1 MPTEPTRSLMEAL
14 NRAFNDAKRD
24 AVVGLRSLR
33 KAPTF
38 SAATIL
44 TLAIGIAAVSAM
56 FSAVNGVLLRS
67 LPVEDDATLVLI
79 RKELPRDGTL
89 APFGYSDMA
98 AFEERGGVVAVA
110 GVQYDGAFPWI
121 VVDGDRAVTMMGTA
135 VSGTFFQVLGVRPA
149 LGRLLEKGDAREGAE
164 PVVVLS
170 YALWERAFGRDPG
183 VLGRRLRVN
192 GEPQTIVGVAPRDLE
207 YPSGV
212 ELWAPLPPIM
222 LPNGRELQA
231 FSLLARLRPGG
242 TAEEAGAAASAMLK
256 AREAQLPA
264 GSPRGFRAAAMPLRD
279 AVVGPARLPL
289 LAAAAAV
296 GLVFVVTLLNV
307 TALMLLR
314 GLARAPEIRLRSM
327 LGARPGRLARQLLA
341 EAAILGVGG
350 ALIGVVLAWWLV
362 RGLVLLA
369 PESLPRLSNVRV
381 DVATVGTAA
390 ALAALGT
397 LLLSL
402 GPGLH
407 QIRAAI
413 RPSGT
418 LRTTGAGDR
427 PTARLRDALVA
438 VQVALAFVVAVGAGL
453 LAKSFARMQQVDL
466 GFAVEALTL
475 ARVDIAGAAAPEQV
489 QPAMAALTERLGAV
503 PGLAGA
509 TPVLTA
515 PFSGRSGWDAFFT
528 AEGQG
533 PDEAAVNPGLN
544 LEAVH
549 PGYFATMQLPLLRGR
564 ALDERDR
571 RGGEAVVVVS
581 GELARRVWPGENAI
595 GKRLKFG
602 GADAT
607 TPWHTVVGVAA
618 DARYRDLLAPPPTV
632 YVSLAQTEH
641 YPRWLI
647 VRTRSPVVDV
657 RQAVERAL
665 DEVAPGSRVFSATP
679 LRELLAGPLAR
690 PRFVTALLV
699 AFATLALALAAIGLY
714 GTVASMVARRR
725 REIAV
730 RMALGS
736 SPGGIRRLVLTRG
749 LTIAGTGL
757 AAGVLLAAAVTRWL
771 GSMLFGVGPLDVPVL
786 LTMAGALAA
795 IAALA
800 CYVPSGRAAAVPP
813 ASALR
818 AE

>member
-1 MPTEPTRSLMEAL
+1 MDSLMEAL
-14 NRAFNDAKRD
+14 ARAFNDAKRD
-24 AVVGLRSLR
+24 AVVGVRSLR
-33 KAPTF
+33 KAPAF

-44 TLAIGIAAVSAM
+44 TLGIGIAAVSAM

-67 LPVEDDATLVLI
+67 LPVEDDARLVLI

-89 APFGYSDMA
+89 APFGYSDLGA
-98 AFEERGGVVAVA
+98 LEERGGVAAVA
-110 GVQYDGAFPWI
+110 GVQYDGAFPYV
-121 VVDGDRAVTMMGTA
+121 VVDGDHAVTMMGTL

-149 LGRLLEKGDAREGAE
+149 LGRLLERDDAREGAE

-170 YALWERAFGRDPG
+170 YGLWERAFGRDPS
-183 VLGRRLRVN
+183 VLGHQLRVN
-192 GEPQTIVGVAPRDLE
+192 GETQTIVGVAPKDLE

-212 ELWAPLPPIM
+212 ELWVPLPPIV
-222 LPNGRELQA
+222 LPNGQELQA
-231 FSLLARLRPGG
+231 FSVLARLRPGR
-242 TAEEAGAAASAMLK
+242 TVEEAAAAASAMLK

-264 GSPRGFRAAAMPLRD
+264 GAPRGFRAAAIPLRD
-279 AVVGPARLPL
+279 AVVGSARLPL

-314 GLARAPEIRLRSM
+314 GLERAPEIRLRSM
-327 LGARPGRLARQLLA
+327 LGARPARLARQLLA

-350 ALIGVVLAWWLV
+350 ALIGALLSWWVV

-369 PESLPRLSNVRV
+369 PESLPRLANVRV
-381 DVATVGTAA
+381 DLVTVTVAS
-390 ALAALGT
+390 ALAVLGT
-397 LLLSL
+397 VLLSL

-407 QIRAAI
+407 QISAAV

-418 LRTTGAGDR
+418 LRPAGVGDR
-427 PTARLRDALVA
+427 PTARLREALVA
-438 VQVALAFVVAVGAGL
+438 GQVALAFVVAVGAGL
-453 LAKSFARMQQVDL
+453 LAKSFARMQRVDL
-466 GFAVEALTL
+466 GFTAEALTL
-475 ARVDIAGAAAPEQV
+475 ARVDIAGGDTPERLQS
-489 QPAMAALTERLGAV
+489 AMAALTERLQAV
-503 PGLAGA
+503 PGFAGA
-509 TPVLTA
+509 TPVLMA
-515 PFSGRSGWDAFFT
+515 PFSGRGGWDAFFT

-533 PDEAAVNPGLN
+533 ADEAAVNPGLN

-571 RGGEAVVVVS
+571 RGGDAVVVVS
-581 GELARRVWPGENAI
+581 EEMTRRMWPGENAI

-602 GADAT
+602 SADAT

-618 DARYRDLLAPPPTV
+618 DARYRDLLAPPPTI
-632 YVSLAQTEH
+632 YLPLAQTEH
-641 YPRWLI
+641 QPRWLI
-647 VRTRSPVVDV
+647 LRTRSPAVDV
-657 RQAVERAL
+657 RRAVERAL
-665 DEVAPGSRVFSATP
+665 AEVAPGSIVLSATP

-699 AFATLALALAAIGLY
+699 GFATLALALAAIGLY

-736 SPGGIRRLVLTRG
+736 SPGGIRRLVIMRG
-749 LTIAGTGL
+749 LAIAGTGL
-757 AAGVLLAAAVTRWL
+757 AAGVLLAAMVTRWL
-771 GSMLFGVGPLDVPVL
+771 RGMLFGVGPLDVPVL
-786 LTMAGALAA
+786 LTMAGVLVG

-800 CYVPSGRAAAVPP
+800 CYFPSGRAAAVPP
-813 ASALR
+813 ANALR